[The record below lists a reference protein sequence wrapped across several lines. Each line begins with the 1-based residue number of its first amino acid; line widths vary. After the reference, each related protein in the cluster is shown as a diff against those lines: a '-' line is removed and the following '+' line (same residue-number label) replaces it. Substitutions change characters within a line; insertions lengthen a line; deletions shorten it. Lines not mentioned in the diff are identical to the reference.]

1 MSNTEVH
8 DNSEMTFWEHLDEFR
23 KVIFRSAIAIVI
35 GMVAVFV
42 NKTFVFEKIIFA
54 PRSSDFI
61 LYQWLGSWADSL
73 HMPGLRPEPFVVE
86 LQNIELSAQFFTHIN
101 ISFSMGFVLATPF
114 ILYQL
119 WLFIKPALY
128 PKERRSIS
136 SAFGWCSLLFFLG
149 VVVGYLFVFPLTVN
163 FLAGYHVTEWVKN
176 QISLQS
182 YIHMFTWL
190 ILIMGLVFEMPILL
204 RLLSRIGVVSKEML
218 KKYRRHAACILLLLA
233 AIITPSGDAFTLF
246 IVVIPLYLLYEVS
259 ILVSFSKKEEEDS
272 LEETT

>member
-1 MSNTEVH
+1 
-8 DNSEMTFWEHLDEFR
+8 MTFWEHLDEFR
-23 KVIFRSAIAIVI
+23 KVIFRSAIAIVLF
-35 GMVAVFV
+35 MVVVFV
-42 NKTFVFEKIIFA
+42 NKTFVFEKVIFA

-61 LYQWLGSWADSL
+61 LYQWLGSLADFL
-73 HMPGLRPEPFVVE
+73 GMPGLRPEPFEVE

-101 ISFSMGFVLATPF
+101 ISFSLGFVLATPF

-119 WLFIKPALY
+119 WLFIRPALY
-128 PKERRSIS
+128 PNERHSVV
-136 SAFGWCSLLFFLG
+136 SAFGWCSLLFFMG
-149 VVVGYLFVFPLTVN
+149 VTVGYLFVFPLTVN

-190 ILIMGLVFEMPILL
+190 ILIMGLVFEMPVLL
-204 RLLSRIGVVSKEML
+204 RVLSRIGIISKEML

-246 IVVIPLYLLYEVS
+246 IVALPLYLLYEVS
-259 ILVSFSKKEEEDS
+259 ILVSFSKKEEENF
-272 LEETT
+272 EKVA